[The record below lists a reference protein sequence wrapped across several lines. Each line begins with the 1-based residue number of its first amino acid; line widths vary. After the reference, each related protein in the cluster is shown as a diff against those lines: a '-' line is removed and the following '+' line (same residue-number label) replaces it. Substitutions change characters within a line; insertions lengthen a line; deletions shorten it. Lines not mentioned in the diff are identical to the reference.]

1 MVPNN
6 HFMTG
11 EAHMDY
17 KEILFHVYE
26 GIAVLTLNRADIRNA
41 ITHPEMIAEIKAACN
56 EANTRS
62 DTRVLILTAVD
73 PAFSSGGNVK
83 DMKERK
89 GMFAGSPAELTQR
102 YRTHLQEVLLSVY
115 DVEIPTIAA
124 INGSA
129 VGAGCGLALMCDIRV
144 ASRKATFGETF
155 LNVGLIP
162 GDGSAFTLPRVIG
175 MAKASELIF
184 TSETIDADTALALG
198 LLNHVVEHED
208 LMEKAQEIA
217 RKIAVRPPQAVRLTK
232 KLLRRGTHATLEES
246 MHQAAAYQALCH
258 FTEDHMEALNAMFE
272 KRKPVFQGK

>member
-1 MVPNN
+1 ME
-6 HFMTG
+6 F
-11 EAHMDY
+11 
-17 KEILFHVYE
+17 KEILFQVDK
-26 GIAVLTLNRADIRNA
+26 GIATLTLNRTDIRNA
-41 ITHPEMIAEIKAACN
+41 ITHPDMITEIKSACAYVN
-56 EANTRS
+56 SNL
-62 DTRVLILTAVD
+62 DTRVLILTATD

-89 GMFAGSPAELTQR
+89 GMFAGTPAELVEH
-102 YRTHLQEVLLSVY
+102 YRKNLQEVLLSVY

-184 TSETIDADTALALG
+184 TSETIDADKALALG
-198 LLNHVVEHED
+198 LLNHVVDHEE
-208 LMEKAQEIA
+208 LLEKAREIA
-217 RKIAVRPPQAVRLTK
+217 VKIADRPPQAVRLTK
-232 KLLRRGTHATLEES
+232 KLLRLGAHSTLAES
-246 MHQAAAYQALCH
+246 MMQAAAYQSLCH
-258 FTEDHMEALNAMFE
+258 YTDDHMEALNAMFE
-272 KRKPVFQGK
+272 KRKPLFLGK

>member
-1 MVPNN
+1 ME
-6 HFMTG
+6 F
-11 EAHMDY
+11 
-17 KEILFHVYE
+17 KEILFQVDE
-26 GIAVLTLNRADIRNA
+26 GIATLTLNRADIRNA
-41 ITHPEMIAEIKAACN
+41 ITHPDMIAEIKSACDYVN
-56 EANTRS
+56 S
-62 DTRVLILTAVD
+62 HLDTRVLILTAVD

-89 GMFAGSPAELTQR
+89 GMFAGTPAELLEK
-102 YRTHLQEVLLSVY
+102 YRKNLQEVLLSVY
-115 DVEIPTIAA
+115 GVEIPTIAA

-198 LLNHVVEHED
+198 LLNHVVDHED
-208 LMEKAQEIA
+208 LLQKSREIA
-217 RKIAVRPPQAVRLTK
+217 AKISARPPQAVRLTK
-232 KLLRRGTHATLEES
+232 KLLRFGVHATLEQS
-246 MHQAAAYQALCH
+246 MMNAAAYQSLCH
-258 FTEDHMEALNAMFE
+258 FTEDHMEALIAMFE
-272 KRKPVFQGK
+272 KRKPLFQGK

>member
-1 MVPNN
+1 ME
-6 HFMTG
+6 F
-11 EAHMDY
+11 
-17 KEILFHVYE
+17 KEILFQVND
-26 GIAVLTLNRADIRNA
+26 GIATLTLNRADIRNA
-41 ITHPEMIAEIKAACN
+41 ITHPDMIAEIKSACDYV
-56 EANTRS
+56 NTHL

-89 GMFAGSPAELTQR
+89 GMFAGTPAEIVEQ
-102 YRTHLQEVLLSVY
+102 YRKNLQEVLLSVY
-115 DVEIPTIAA
+115 NVEIPTIAA

-129 VGAGCGLALMCDIRV
+129 VGAGCGLALMCDIRI

-184 TSETIDADTALALG
+184 TAETINADAALSLG
-198 LLNHVVEHED
+198 LLNHVVEHEE
-208 LMEKAQEIA
+208 LLQKSQEVA
-217 RKIAVRPPQAVRLTK
+217 TKIAERPPQAVRLTK
-232 KLLRRGTHATLEES
+232 KLLRLGAHSTLAES
-246 MHQAAAYQALCH
+246 MMQAAAYQSLCH

-272 KRKPVFQGK
+272 KRKPLFQGK

>member
-1 MVPNN
+1 ME
-6 HFMTG
+6 F
-11 EAHMDY
+11 
-17 KEILFHVYE
+17 KEILFQVDE
-26 GIAVLTLNRADIRNA
+26 GIATLTLNRADIRNA
-41 ITHPEMIAEIKAACN
+41 ITHPDMITEIKSACDYVN
-56 EANTRS
+56 SHQETRA
-62 DTRVLILTAVD
+62 LILTAAD

-89 GMFAGSPAELTQR
+89 GMFAGTPAELVEQ
-102 YRTHLQEVLLSVY
+102 YRKNLQEVLLSVY

-175 MAKASELIF
+175 MAKACELIF

-198 LLNHVVEHED
+198 LINHVVDHEE
-208 LMEKAQEIA
+208 LLQKA
-217 RKIAVRPPQAVRLTK
+217 RKIAVKIAARPPQAVRLTK
-232 KLLRRGTHATLEES
+232 KLLRLGVHSTLAES
-246 MHQAAAYQALCH
+246 MMQAAAYQSLCH
-258 FTEDHMEALNAMFE
+258 FTDDHMEALNAMFE
-272 KRKPVFQGK
+272 KRKPLFLGK

>member
-1 MVPNN
+1 ME
-6 HFMTG
+6 F
-11 EAHMDY
+11 
-17 KEILFHVYE
+17 KEILFQVDE
-26 GIAVLTLNRADIRNA
+26 GIATLTLNRADIRNA
-41 ITHPEMIAEIKAACN
+41 ITHPDMIAEIKSAC
-56 EANTRS
+56 EYVNTHL

-89 GMFAGSPAELTQR
+89 GMFAGTPAELVEQ
-102 YRTHLQEVLLSVY
+102 YRINLQEVLLSVY
-115 DVEIPTIAA
+115 NVAIPTIAA

-184 TSETIDADTALALG
+184 TAETIDADTALALG
-198 LLNHVVEHED
+198 LINHVVDHEE
-208 LMEKAQEIA
+208 LLSKAKHIA
-217 RKIAVRPPQAVRLTK
+217 AKIAGRPPQAVRLTK
-232 KLLRRGTHATLEES
+232 KLLRLGVHSTLEQG
-246 MHQAAAYQALCH
+246 MMQAAAYQSLCH
-258 FTEDHMEALNAMFE
+258 FTDDHMEALNAMFE
-272 KRKPVFQGK
+272 KRKPLFQGK